1 MLINS
6 VIIILR
12 EVFEAALIVSVLLV
26 LCQKLQLPR
35 RYFLSSLSLGGVL
48 SIVYARHIAFVSML
62 FDGVGQEILNAGLHL
77 MTFIC
82 LLFLI
87 FSMGRR
93 SYYKITVWAIIGCL
107 SAALVREGSE
117 IIIYIHGFIGDEQLL
132 ETVVAGSF
140 IGAGVGFSVGVF
152 MYYLMVNLSPRKGVA
167 VSLIILVLSCASMI
181 TQALQLLI
189 QADIVIS
196 QMPLWDSSTWV
207 SEGSVTGQILYA
219 LLGYES
225 TPTPIQV
232 GGYFLSLMLS
242 SALAFKTFKAFKWEM
257 DE

>member
-26 LCQKLQLPR
+26 LCQRLQLPR
-35 RYFLSSLSLGGVL
+35 RYFLSSLALGGLL

-62 FDGVGQEILNAGLHL
+62 FEGFGQEILNAGMHL
-77 MTFIC
+77 MSYIC

-93 SYYKITVWAIIGCL
+93 SYYKVTVWAIIGCL

-117 IIIYIHGFIGDEQLL
+117 IIIYIQGFLGVEQLF
-132 ETVVAGSF
+132 ETVISGSF

-152 MYYLMVNLSPRKGVA
+152 MYYLMVSLSPRTGLA
-167 VSLIILVLSCASMI
+167 VSLIILVLSSASMI

-196 QMPLWDSSTWV
+196 QMPLWNSSTWV
-207 SEGSVTGQILYA
+207 SEESVTGQILYA